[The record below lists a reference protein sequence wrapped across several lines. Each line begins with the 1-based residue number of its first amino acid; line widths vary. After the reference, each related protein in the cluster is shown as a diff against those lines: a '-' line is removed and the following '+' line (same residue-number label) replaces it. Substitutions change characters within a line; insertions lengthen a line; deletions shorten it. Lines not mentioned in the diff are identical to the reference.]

1 MLDLTKGQEAPL
13 KEEQKSEGKRKTLKD
28 VIILINYINFIIEVM
43 FQTYSK
49 I

>member
-1 MLDLTKGQEAPL
+1 MLDLTKGQESSL

-28 VIILINYINFIIEVM
+28 IIILINYINFIIEIV